1 MISWN
6 HPTNIT
12 YPVPSCRNA
21 SPLVLFLPKIRW
33 SSSDLPRVLPGVD
46 RWSLTR
52 WLHPHSK
59 MAPSPIFAVSQET
72 RLWSSLR
79 SSVVSLDNL
88 PSNCSVNSSKLQVI
102 FWLMTPKE
110 PFNTLLSAFLGSL
123 SLYRGS
129 SICSWSSIAFQGRGC
144 FSYSC
149 ISFLKVL
156 WPSGLCHSMFQSY
169 RCPPLLN
176 QLPKTHN
183 NTT

>member
-1 MISWN
+1 MFSSSQGMISWN

-12 YPVPSCRNA
+12 SPVPSCQNA

-88 PSNCSVNSSKLQVI
+88 PSNCSVNSSRVQVFFAHDSQTVLQDSVI
-102 FWLMTPKE
+102 CFPWILIVSQKIKHM
-110 PFNTLLSAFLGSL
+110 LLK
-123 SLYRGS
+123 
-129 SICSWSSIAFQGRGC
+129 QQC
-144 FSYSC
+144 FSRSWL
-149 ISFLKVL
+149 F
-156 WPSGLCHSMFQSY
+156 
-169 RCPPLLN
+169 
-176 QLPKTHN
+176 
-183 NTT
+183 